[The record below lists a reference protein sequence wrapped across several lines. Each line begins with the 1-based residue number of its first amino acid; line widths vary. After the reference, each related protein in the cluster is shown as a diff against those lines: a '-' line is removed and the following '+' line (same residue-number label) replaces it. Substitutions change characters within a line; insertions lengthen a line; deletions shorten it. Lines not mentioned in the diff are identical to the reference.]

1 MNTLNEK
8 NNDNQIKR
16 LANTLT
22 SAFLLDSDNT
32 SFKKIGNDIECSNHE
47 AVESWIQQV
56 LLNPDKK
63 LAECLLPL
71 LVPRLQDSLTNG
83 GDYE

>member
-1 MNTLNEK
+1 MKTLTEK

-22 SAFLLDSDNT
+22 SAFLLDSDKT
-32 SFKKIGNDIECSNHE
+32 SFKKIGSDLDCSTHE
-47 AVESWIQQV
+47 AVENWIQQI
-56 LLNPDKK
+56 LLNPDKR

-83 GDYE
+83 GNYE

>member
-16 LANTLT
+16 LATTLA
-22 SAFLLDSDNT
+22 SAFLLNSDNT
-32 SFKKIGNDIECSNHE
+32 TFKKIGSGLECSNNE
-47 AVESWIQQV
+47 AVENWIHQI
-56 LLNPDKK
+56 LLNPDKR

-83 GDYE
+83 GNYE